1 MLLKLTIM
9 ETGPGAASV
18 TTPFLT
24 SQEPLEIQ
32 LIITLPLQCW
42 LHILHSTV

>member
-1 MLLKLTIM
+1 M
-9 ETGPGAASV
+9 ETGPGAALV

-32 LIITLPLQCW
+32 LIITFTSPMLVTYPSLNC
-42 LHILHSTV
+42 LISTSTS